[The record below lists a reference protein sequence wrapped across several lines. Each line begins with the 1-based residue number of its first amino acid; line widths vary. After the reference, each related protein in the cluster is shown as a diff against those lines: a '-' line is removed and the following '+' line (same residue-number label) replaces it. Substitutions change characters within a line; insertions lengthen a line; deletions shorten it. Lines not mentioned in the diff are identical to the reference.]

1 MTHPSEPPPP
11 ASRRVGLVTDDPHV
25 TQTISLALSSLGAR
39 LWQARTTADADAILR
54 SRGLVLRVVD
64 HASALLPRL
73 QIPECDSCA
82 MVRCFADDG
91 DLALHL
97 DFGSGCRVK
106 IFGRHQLAA
115 LVDELQHRL
124 PMQADDASLDSIL
137 GDAPA
142 MQLIRDQL
150 RSVARYR
157 DVAVLILGET
167 GTGKELLA
175 QAIHGLSAQNRG
187 SFVAINCAAI
197 PESLFES
204 ELFGHEAGSYTGARG
219 VRVGL
224 LEAAGTGTVFLD
236 EVGEM
241 PLPMQAKLL
250 RVLETRMFRR
260 VGANR
265 DLPLHARIVSATNR
279 GLGGWSE
286 ATLRADLLYRLAGFT
301 LTLPPLR
308 ERGSDIEKLAN
319 AFLRAFAERHH
330 AEPKWLSPEAV
341 AVLRGQSWPG
351 NVRELRSV
359 VEHVAIVSKGAEI
372 GSVEVADAV
381 ARSPKRRKSSVPAAP
396 AAPTEPTLPTMRSF
410 PSESLASTGGLRD
423 VEREMILRA
432 YVDSERNLSRA
443 AKQLAIPRTT
453 LRDKL
458 RRYGAL

>member
-1 MTHPSEPPPP
+1 MTPSSEPP
-11 ASRRVGLVTDDPHV
+11 ASTPRVGVVTDDAQV
-25 TQTISLALSSLGAR
+25 AQTIALALAPLGAR
-39 LWQARTTADADAILR
+39 LWLARTTADADAILR
-54 SRGLVLRVVD
+54 SKSLALRVVD
-64 HASALLPRL
+64 HASRLIPRL
-73 QIPECDSCA
+73 PSPQCQSCS
-82 MVRCFADDG
+82 MIRCFADDE
-91 DLALHL
+91 DIALHL
-97 DFGSGCRVK
+97 GIGGACRIQ
-106 IFGRHQLAA
+106 IFNRNQLHALVGEIQHQLPAHGEDAA
-115 LVDELQHRL
+115 
-124 PMQADDASLDSIL
+124 LDSIL

-157 DVAVLILGET
+157 DVAVLVLGET

-175 QAIHGLSAQNRG
+175 QAIHRLSASERG
-187 SFVAINCAAI
+187 QFVAINCAAI

-219 VRVGL
+219 ARVGL
-224 LEAAGTGTVFLD
+224 LEAAGNGTVFLD

-250 RVLETRMFRR
+250 RVLETRTFRR
-260 VGANR
+260 LGANR

-308 ERGSDIEKLAN
+308 ERGSDIEKLAS
-319 AFLRAFAERHH
+319 AFLRAFAERHR

-341 AVLRGQSWPG
+341 AVLRAQPWPG

-359 VEHVAIVSKGAEI
+359 VEHVAIVARGVEI
-372 GSVEVADAV
+372 SAPEVADAV
-381 ARSPKRRKSSVPAAP
+381 ARSPKRRKSSAP
-396 AAPTEPTLPTMRSF
+396 PPPTSEPVTVNSVKSIPGDSIQ
-410 PSESLASTGGLRD
+410 STGGLRD
-423 VEREMILRA
+423 VERELILRA
-432 YVDSERNLSRA
+432 FVDNDRNLSRA
-443 AKQLAIPRTT
+443 AKHLAIPRTT